1 MFGPIVCQR
10 GPLEAICR
18 RFRVDKLHL
27 FGSAAM
33 ADALQR
39 EPNDLDFLVEFADP
53 LGADYVDNY
62 FGLKDELERL
72 FGLPVDL
79 IAVPA
84 IRNPYFREAV
94 EKTKRTLYAA

>member
-1 MFGPIVCQR
+1 MFEPFVRQMGS
-10 GPLEAICR
+10 LEEICR

-27 FGSAAM
+27 FGSAAV
-33 ADALQR
+33 ASELRR
-39 EPNDLDFLVEFADP
+39 EPNDLDFLVEFVDP
-53 LGADYVDNY
+53 LAPDYVDNY

-79 IAVPA
+79 IAVQA

-94 EKTKRTLYAA
+94 ESTKRTLYAA